1 VTGHGPVLHCA
12 LYAVAAVAMAYQVIA
27 LIATLRHRFARVPR
41 ASRRPGISILKP
53 VRGLDPGFYDAI
65 RSHAIQEYPEFEIL
79 FGVHD
84 PADPAVG
91 EIRRL
96 IDEFPRVTI
105 RLIESASVA
114 PNGKVG
120 VLMDLALQARYPLWI
135 VNDSDI
141 TVPAGY
147 LRDVVAPLEDS
158 NVGLVT
164 CLYRAESDGWPGRWE
179 ALGIATDFAPSA
191 LVAPLF
197 GVSEFGL
204 GSTLVFRREDLDRI
218 GGFEA
223 LRDYLA
229 DDYQLGAML
238 HSQGRKN
245 VISKVVVSTRL
256 GGQSWSAV
264 WAHQVRWARTIRL
277 SKPWGYAGLPVTFA
291 SLWALAAASA
301 GLWSITAALLTVRL
315 AVAIAA
321 GWVVL
326 GSRDAVRLAPLI
338 PGRDLYT
345 VAVWLAALF
354 GRTVHWRGLEL
365 VLDRSGRIVEQVD
378 KPKAD

>member
-1 VTGHGPVLHCA
+1 LTHYTNTDLTCA
-12 LYAVAAVAMAYQVIA
+12 LYAIAAAALAYQLIA
-27 LIATLRHRFARVPR
+27 LIATLRHHFARAPR
-41 ASRRPGISILKP
+41 ASRLPGISILKP

-65 RSHAIQEYPEFEIL
+65 RSHAIQDYPEFEIL

-91 EIRRL
+91 DIRRL
-96 IDEFPRVTI
+96 IEEFPLLSI
-105 RLIESASVA
+105 RLIESSTVA

-120 VLMDLALQARYPLWI
+120 VLMDLAAHAQHPLWI
-135 VNDSDI
+135 INDSDI
-141 TVPAGY
+141 TVPPGY
-147 LRDVVAPLEDS
+147 LRDVVAPLEDPG
-158 NVGLVT
+158 VGLVT
-164 CLYRAESDGWPGRWE
+164 CLYRAESSSWPGRWE

-204 GSTLVFRREDLDRI
+204 GSTLVFSREDLQRI
-218 GGFEA
+218 GGFQA

-238 HSQGRKN
+238 HALGRKN

-256 GGQSWSAV
+256 GSHSWREV
-264 WAHQVRWARTIRL
+264 WAHQVRWSRTIRL

-291 SLWALAAASA
+291 SLWALAVALA
-301 GLWSITAALLTVRL
+301 GLWPAAAVLLTVRL
-315 AVAIAA
+315 AVAIIA

-326 GSRDAVRLAPLI
+326 RSRDALRLAPLI
-338 PGRDLYT
+338 PGRDLYS
-345 VAVWLAALF
+345 VAVWLAGLF
-354 GRTVHWRGLEL
+354 GRTVCWRGLKL
-365 VLDRSGRIVEQVD
+365 LLDRSGKIVGQG
-378 KPKAD
+378 

>member
-1 VTGHGPVLHCA
+1 MLDA
-12 LYAVAAVAMAYQVIA
+12 LYAIVAVAMGYQVIA
-27 LIATLRHRFARVPR
+27 LIATLRQCFARVPR
-41 ASRRPGISILKP
+41 ASRLPGISILKP

-65 RSHAIQEYPEFEIL
+65 RSHAIQDYPEFEIL

-84 PADPAVG
+84 PADPAVS

-96 IDEFPRVTI
+96 IDEFPGLAI
-105 RLIESASVA
+105 GLIESSTVA

-120 VLMDLALQARYPLWI
+120 VLMDLAAHARHPLWI

-141 TVPAGY
+141 TVPPGY
-147 LRDVVAPLEDS
+147 LRDVVAPFQDPDI
-158 NVGLVT
+158 GLVT
-164 CLYRAESDGWPGRWE
+164 CLYRAESSSWAGRWE

-204 GSTLVFRREDLDRI
+204 GSTLVFRREDLQRI

-238 HSQGRKN
+238 HALGRKN

-256 GGQSWSAV
+256 GGQAWSAV
-264 WAHQVRWARTIRL
+264 WAHQVRWSRTIRL

-291 SLWALAAASA
+291 CLWALVAALS
-301 GLWSITAALLTVRL
+301 GLWSIAAVLLTVRL
-315 AVAIAA
+315 AVAITA

-326 GSRDAVRLAPLI
+326 GSRDTVLLAPLI
-338 PGRDLYT
+338 PGRDLYA
-345 VAVWLAALF
+345 VAVWVAGLF
-354 GRTVHWRGLEL
+354 GRTVHWRGLKL
-365 VLDRSGRIVEQVD
+365 LLDRSGKIVGR
-378 KPKAD
+378 

>member
-1 VTGHGPVLHCA
+1 MICA
-12 LYAVAAVAMAYQVIA
+12 LYAIAAAALTYQLIA
-27 LIATLRHRFARVPR
+27 LIAALRHHFTRATR
-41 ASRRPGISILKP
+41 ASRLPGISILKP

-65 RSHAIQEYPEFEIL
+65 RSHAIQDYPEFEIL
-79 FGVHD
+79 FGVND

-96 IDEFPRVTI
+96 IEEFPLLSI
-105 RLIESASVA
+105 RLIESSTVT

-120 VLMDLALQARYPLWI
+120 VLMDLATHARHPLWI

-141 TVPAGY
+141 TVPPGY
-147 LRDVVAPLEDS
+147 LRDVVAPMEDPG
-158 NVGLVT
+158 VGLVT
-164 CLYRAESDGWPGRWE
+164 CLYRAESSGWPGRWE

-204 GSTLVFRREDLDRI
+204 GSTLVFRREDLQRI

-238 HSQGRKN
+238 HALGRKN
-245 VISKVVVSTRL
+245 VISNVVVSTRL
-256 GGQSWSAV
+256 GGHSWSEV
-264 WAHQVRWARTIRL
+264 WAHQVRWSRTIRL

-291 SLWALAAASA
+291 SLWALAAALA
-301 GLWSITAALLTVRL
+301 GLWPVAAVLVMVRL
-315 AVAIAA
+315 AAAITAC
-321 GWVVL
+321 WVVL
-326 GSRDAVRLAPLI
+326 GSRDALRLAPLI

-345 VAVWLAALF
+345 VAVWLAGLF
-354 GRTVHWRGLEL
+354 GRTVRWRGLKL
-365 VLDRSGRIVEQVD
+365 LLDRSGKIVGQ
-378 KPKAD
+378 A

>member
-1 VTGHGPVLHCA
+1 MTSA
-12 LYAVAAVAMAYQVIA
+12 LYALAAAALAYQLIA
-27 LIATLRHRFARVPR
+27 LIATLRHRFARAPH

-65 RSHAIQEYPEFEIL
+65 RSHAIQDYPEFEIL

-84 PADPAVG
+84 PADPAIA

-96 IDEFPRVTI
+96 IAEFPRVPI
-105 RLIESASVA
+105 RLIESSSEA
-114 PNGKVG
+114 PNGKVA
-120 VLMDLALQARYPLWI
+120 VLMDLAAHARHPLWI

-141 TVPAGY
+141 TVPPGY
-147 LRDVVAPLEDS
+147 LRDVAAPLEDS
-158 NVGLVT
+158 RVGLVT
-164 CLYRAESDGWPGRWE
+164 CLYRAESAGWPGRWE

-204 GSTLVFRREDLDRI
+204 GSTLVFRREDLHRI

-238 HSQGRKN
+238 HALGREN
-245 VISKVVVSTRL
+245 VISKVVVSTHME
-256 GGQSWSAV
+256 GQSWPAV
-264 WAHQVRWARTIRL
+264 WAHQVRWSRTIRL

-291 SLWALAAASA
+291 SLWALAAALA
-301 GLWSITAALLTVRL
+301 GLWPIAAALLVLRL
-315 AVAIAA
+315 AVAITA

-326 GSRDAVRLAPLI
+326 GSRDTLRLALLI
-338 PGRDLYT
+338 PFRDLYT
-345 VAVWLAALF
+345 TATWAAGLF
-354 GRTVHWRGLEL
+354 GRTIHWRGLKL
-365 VLDRSGRIVEQVD
+365 SLDRSGKIVGQASNLQ
-378 KPKAD
+378 AD